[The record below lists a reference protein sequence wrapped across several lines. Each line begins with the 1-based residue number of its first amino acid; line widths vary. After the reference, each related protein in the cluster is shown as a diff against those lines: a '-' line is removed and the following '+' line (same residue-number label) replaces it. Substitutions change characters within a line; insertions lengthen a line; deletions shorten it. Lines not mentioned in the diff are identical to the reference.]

1 MSAQSGHPLI
11 FPLGHFYSPVYEV
24 AELAERREQIWPGTQ
39 RPMLDVDWRE
49 PAQLHLCNG
58 PFAERPPLQLRASQS
73 DDPSEYWSGNDQYPP
88 LDALVLAAML
98 RHLHP
103 ARMIEIGSG
112 FSSLVTA
119 RVNREE
125 LAGAMRFL
133 CVEPYPRDFLIKG
146 VEGIS
151 ELRSELIQDV
161 PLELFEE
168 LGYNDVLF
176 IDTSHTVKTGGD
188 VTWIFHEILP
198 RLRVGVVVHVHDVFL
213 PEEYPESWV
222 MEGRGWNE
230 SYLVRSFL
238 AYNDSFAINWGTRY
252 MVLNHLDA
260 VRRAF
265 RLDATDSLAGASLWF
280 QRVR

>member
-1 MSAQSGHPLI
+1 MSAPAGDRLL
-11 FPLGHFYSPVYEV
+11 FPLGHFYSPMYE
-24 AELAERREQIWPGTQ
+24 AGELAERRARIWPGTQ

-49 PAQLHLCNG
+49 QAQLYLCNA
-58 PFAERPPLQLRASQS
+58 FAERPPLALRESQS
-73 DDPSEYWSGNDQYPP
+73 DDPREYWSGNDQYPP
-88 LDALVLAAML
+88 LDAQVLAAML
-98 RHLHP
+98 RHLRP
-103 ARMIEIGSG
+103 TRMIEIGSG

-125 LAGAMRFL
+125 RAGAMRFL
-133 CVEPYPRDFLIKG
+133 CIEPYPRDFLTKG
-146 VEGIS
+146 VDGIS
-151 ELRSELIQDV
+151 ELRDELVQDV
-161 PLELFEE
+161 PLTVFEQ
-168 LGYNDVLF
+168 LGHNDVLF

-188 VTWIFHEILP
+188 VTWIFHEIVP
-198 RLRVGVVVHVHDVFL
+198 RLRIGVVVHVHDVFL

-238 AYNDSFAINWGTRY
+238 SYNSSFAISWGTRY

-265 RLDATDSLAGASLWF
+265 RLGATDSLAGASLWF